1 MKIPQ
6 AKNTPLIITEDNT
19 LQLIGESYPENAIVF
34 YAPIIDWVKNKI
46 SEQKEI
52 KLIFKLN
59 YFNTT
64 SSKIIIDIFWLLD
77 EYEKN
82 NKNSVNIEWYH
93 EEENIDIKESGE
105 DFASDLSFNFE
116 IKSFKE

>member
-6 AKNTPLIITEDNT
+6 AKNTPLIIIEDNT
-19 LQLIGESYPENAIVF
+19 LQLIGESYPENSIAF
-34 YAPIIDWVKNKI
+34 YAPVIDWIKSKI
-46 SEQKEI
+46 SEQNKI
-52 KLIFKLN
+52 KIIFKLN

-64 SSKIIIDIFWLLD
+64 SGKIIIDILLLLD

-82 NKNSVNIEWYH
+82 NKNSVIIEWYY

-105 DFASDLSFNFE
+105 NLLSDTCLNFQ